1 MVNGDPVEL
10 KRLVKN
16 ILSICGG
23 NYTETFYR
31 MMLEPL
37 ESINYYIEVF
47 NDYQKE
53 VSESMKKKSE

>member
-1 MVNGDPVEL
+1 L
-10 KRLVKN
+10 SRLVKN

-37 ESINYYIEVF
+37 EQINYYIDIF
-47 NDYQKE
+47 NSYQKE
-53 VSESMKKKSE
+53 VSEAMKKETQT

>member
-1 MVNGDPVEL
+1 MVEL

-31 MMLEPL
+31 MMNEPL
-37 ESINYYIEVF
+37 ETINYYIEIF
-47 NDYQKE
+47 NDYQRE
-53 VSESMKKKSE
+53 VSEEMKKQTNKT